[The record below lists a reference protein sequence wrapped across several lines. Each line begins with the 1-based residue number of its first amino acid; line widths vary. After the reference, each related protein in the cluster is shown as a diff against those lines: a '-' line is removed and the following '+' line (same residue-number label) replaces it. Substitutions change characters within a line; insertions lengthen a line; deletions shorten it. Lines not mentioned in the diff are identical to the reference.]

1 MEFSKFAKIARLTIF
16 RNPLSYALV
25 LCPSVNQPRVT
36 SLTVSFR
43 SVHSTTALNFWA
55 WGTCAS
61 FSISHFENYQT
72 LTRGYIH
79 FFLFCFFYQKAG
91 TRQYVGIVN
100 TRSLKSLTFCSLN
113 IVFFHFLFS
122 TCVVSRV
129 CFLGWKVIFLK
140 KFRLFFEFD
149 NVFFP
154 WDYEFLVLYIT
165 KIILH
170 KRR

>member
-1 MEFSKFAKIARLTIF
+1 MHFFCTYVRVRTQLQILRFFLCLRTIAKPVANFAEFGKIVTYDFSQFFVMLMSVTQVEPSCGVSKFAKIARLTIF

-72 LTRGYIH
+72 VTRGYIH
-79 FFLFCFFYQKAG
+79 FFLFCF
-91 TRQYVGIVN
+91 VL
-100 TRSLKSLTFCSLN
+100 LKSRHT
-113 IVFFHFLFS
+113 
-122 TCVVSRV
+122 TV
-129 CFLGWKVIFLK
+129 CW
-140 KFRLFFEFD
+140 
-149 NVFFP
+149 
-154 WDYEFLVLYIT
+154 YC
-165 KIILH
+165 
-170 KRR
+170 